1 MNIANCIF
9 INSFEDET
17 KTLKVTYEDGRID
30 IVTFNLDDTV
40 VSNIVELAGGVEQI
54 ESNTRSLNKKL
65 EREEALYKKFKKHM
79 QVSNDL
85 SFLFVRDYDKEE
97 LFNLKIWLFDLPE
110 VENCTNLDL
119 KKQLRTSKDL
129 VEVIGTY
136 YLIKKE
142 ASQTSC

>member
-110 VENCTNLDL
+110 VESCINLDL

>member
-110 VENCTNLDL
+110 VESCTNLDL

>member
-1 MNIANCIF
+1 MEIKNCIF
-9 INSFEDET
+9 TEEKDSVNQLI
-17 KTLKVTYEDGRID
+17 KVFYDDKVEFH
-30 IVTFNLDDTV
+30 TFNLDDPV
-40 VSNIVELAGGVEQI
+40 VSDIVKNSGGVENI
-54 ESNTRSLNKKL
+54 ESNTRNFLRKSEKELL
-65 EREEALYKKFKKHM
+65 MYEKFKKHM

>member
-110 VENCTNLDL
+110 VESCTNLDL

-142 ASQTSC
+142 ASQTSY

>member
-1 MNIANCIF
+1 MEIKNCIF
-9 INSFEDET
+9 TEEKDSVNQQI
-17 KTLKVTYEDGRID
+17 KVFYDDKVEFH
-30 IVTFNLDDTV
+30 TFNLDDPV
-40 VSNIVELAGGVEQI
+40 VSDIVKNSGGVENI
-54 ESNTRSLNKKL
+54 ESNTRNFLRKSEKELL
-65 EREEALYKKFKKHM
+65 MYEKFKKHM